1 MAHLHP
7 LIQARLAR
15 LGITHEEAA
24 RAFLDPD
31 YYTPAPPEALPD
43 LPQAVARVRR
53 AIDRGERILVWG
65 DFDVDGQTST
75 ALLVAALRELGAN
88 VVYHVPDRF
97 SEGHGVHLPTLRA
110 LLDGVGL
117 LLTCDTGIAAH
128 ESIAYAA
135 AQGVDTVVTD
145 HHALPPT
152 LPPAAALVN
161 PMRLP
166 EGHPMRHLP
175 GVGVAHQLVR
185 GLFADRPSDHLLD
198 LVAVGI
204 VADVMVLVNDTRY
217 WLQRGLE
224 VLRERPRAGLRA
236 ILERAEVDPATLD
249 EATIGFT
256 IAPRLNAIGRL
267 ANATPAVELLTTDD
281 PAIIAERVNELEM
294 LNQERRFLTNA
305 VYDAAVAQIEADPSL
320 LRYAALI
327 VHGTEWH
334 TGVVGIVASRLV
346 ETYGRPVVVLSER
359 DGLLSGSGRSVAGCD
374 LVAALRTQD
383 HLLSGYGGHTMA
395 AGLRLPAEHLLDFR
409 RGFAQAVHAMLQAA
423 GVPEAPPP
431 DGTLALREATLE
443 LADQL
448 NVLAPFGN
456 GNPPL
461 RFLTKGL
468 AIVRERQLGKTGD
481 HLEITV
487 SDGETE
493 QRVKWWS
500 VGDTPRPEGRF
511 DLTYSLRANVFR
523 GKREAL
529 LEWICATPSDDALT
543 TSHPP
548 TYRVIDRRNE
558 APPLADV
565 LAQHPHALLWA
576 EGLNTPE
583 AVSRLQLTPTETLI
597 VAGSP
602 PSNRVWQAALSVTRP
617 AALVLLGHTA
627 PFDNAEALLRQL
639 MGMLKYAL
647 NRDGRAPVDRLAARV
662 GHTETTIHAALAW
675 IHAHTEL
682 ELNPLTPEVY
692 AIRRRAAR
700 PTDAQPALMT
710 RLNALLE
717 ETRAYRRHWQHMSMS
732 R

>member
-15 LGITHEEAA
+15 LGIATEEAT
-24 RAFLDPD
+24 RAFLDPAH
-31 YYTPAPPEALPD
+31 YTPAPPEALPD

-88 VVYHVPDRF
+88 VAYHVPDRF
-97 SEGHGVHLPTLRA
+97 SEGHGVHLPTLQAR
-110 LLDGVGL
+110 LDGVGL

-152 LPPAAALVN
+152 LPQAAALVN

-166 EGHPMRHLP
+166 DGHPMRHLP
-175 GVGVAHQLVR
+175 GVGVAYQLVR
-185 GLFADRPSDHLLD
+185 ALFGDRPSDHLLD

-204 VADVMVLVNDTRY
+204 VADVMVLVHDTRY
-217 WLQRGLE
+217 WLQRGLRI
-224 VLRERPRAGLRA
+224 LREQPRAGLKA

-267 ANATPAVELLTTDD
+267 AHAAPAVELLTTDD

-334 TGVVGIVASRLV
+334 SGVVGIVASRLV
-346 ETYGRPVVVLSER
+346 ETYGRPAVVLSER

-395 AGLRLPAEHLLDFR
+395 AGLRLPAERLPDFR

-423 GVPEAPPP
+423 GVPEAPPV
-431 DGTLALREATLE
+431 DGTLALHEATLE

-461 RFLTKGL
+461 RFLTTGL
-468 AIVRERQLGKTGD
+468 TVVKERQLGKTRD

-487 SDGETE
+487 SDGHTE

-500 VGDTPRPEGRF
+500 VGDAPLPDARF

-529 LEWICATPSDDALT
+529 LEWISATPSDDALAA
-543 TSHPP
+543 SRQP
-548 TYRVIDRRNE
+548 TYRVIDRRRE
-558 APPLADV
+558 APSLADV
-565 LAQHPHALLWA
+565 LALYPRALLWA
-576 EGLNTPE
+576 EGLTAPE
-583 AVSRLQLTPTETLI
+583 AVSRLQLDSTGTLI
-597 VAGSP
+597 VAAPP
-602 PSNRVWQAALSVTRP
+602 PSNRVWQAALSAARP
-617 AALVLLGHTA
+617 ETLVLLGHTP
-627 PFDNAEALLRQL
+627 PFDSAEALLRQL

-647 NRDGRAPVDRLAARV
+647 NRDGRAPVDRLAART
-662 GHTETTIHAALAW
+662 GHTEATIHAALAW

-682 ELNPLTPEVY
+682 ELDPLTPEVY
-692 AIRRRAAR
+692 AVRRREAR
-700 PTDAQPALMT
+700 PANAQPALMT

>member
-1 MAHLHP
+1 MPTLHP

-15 LGITHEEAA
+15 MGITSEEAA
-24 RAFLDPD
+24 RAFLDPAH
-31 YYTPAPPEALPD
+31 YTPAPPHALPD
-43 LPQAVARVRR
+43 LPQAVARVQQ
-53 AIDRGERILVWG
+53 AIHTGERILVWG

-88 VVYHVPDRF
+88 VAYHVPDRF
-97 SEGHGVHLPTLRA
+97 SEGHGVHLPTLRT

-152 LPPAAALVN
+152 LPQAAALVN

-175 GVGVAHQLVR
+175 GVGVAYQLVR

-204 VADVMVLVNDTRY
+204 VADVMVLVDDTRY
-217 WLQRGLE
+217 WLQRGLR
-224 VLRERPRAGLRA
+224 VLRERPRAGLKA

-256 IAPRLNAIGRL
+256 IGPRLNAIGRL
-267 ANATPAVELLTTDD
+267 ANATPAVELLTSDD
-281 PAIIAERVNELEM
+281 PAVIVERVNELEQ

-305 VYDAAVAQIEADPSL
+305 VYDAAVAQIEDDPAL
-320 LRYAALI
+320 LKYAALV
-327 VHGTEWH
+327 VHGAEWH

-346 ETYGRPVVVLSER
+346 ETYGRPAVVLSEHDR
-359 DGLLSGSGRSVAGCD
+359 ALSGSARSVAGCD
-374 LVAALRTQD
+374 LVAALRAQE

-395 AGLRLPAEHLLDFR
+395 AGLRLPSANLFDFR
-409 RGFAQAVHAMLQAA
+409 RGLSQSVHAMLQAA
-423 GVPEAPPP
+423 GVPDAPPV
-431 DGTLALREATLE
+431 DGVLALREATLE

-461 RFLTKGL
+461 RFLTTGL
-468 AIVRERQLGKTGD
+468 TLVNERQLGKTRD

-487 SDGETE
+487 SDGEAE
-493 QRVKWWS
+493 QKVKWWS
-500 VGDTPRPEGRF
+500 VGDAPRPEGRF

-529 LEWICATPSDDALT
+529 LEWISAAPSADA
-543 TSHPP
+543 PAAARQP
-548 TYRVIDRRNE
+548 TYHVIDQRHA
-558 APPLADV
+558 APPLAEA
-565 LAQHPHALLWA
+565 LAQHPNALLWA
-576 EGLNTPE
+576 EGITAPE

-597 VAGSP
+597 VAGPP
-602 PSNRVWQAALSVTRP
+602 PSNRVWQAALSVARP
-617 AALVLLGHTA
+617 QTLVLLGHAA
-627 PFDNAEALLRQL
+627 PFDDAQGLLRAL
-639 MGMLKYAL
+639 AGMLKYAL
-647 NRDGRAPVDRLAARV
+647 GRDGRAPVDRLAARV
-662 GHTETTIHAALAW
+662 NHTEATIHAALAW

-682 ELNPLTPEVY
+682 ALEPLTPEVY
-692 AIRRRAAR
+692 AVRRRDAR
-700 PTDAQPALMT
+700 PTDAQPALLT
-710 RLNALLE
+710 RLNRLLD
-717 ETRAYRRHWQHMSMS
+717 ETRAYRRHWLRMPV
-732 R
+732 